1 MRTIER
7 TAQFKKDYKRE
18 KRSPRGK
25 SLDKDLT
32 IVLELLLKDLPLAP
46 KYEDHSLSGE
56 WKSFRDCHIRPDLIL
71 IYRQH
76 GSRVLQVVRLGSHSQ
91 LSL

>member
-25 SLDKDLT
+25 NLDKDLT
-32 IVLELLLKDLPLAP
+32 IVLELLLKDLPLAA
-46 KYEDHSLSGE
+46 KYGDHPLSGE